1 MEVCLTLNQDLKQVA
16 ALWFLIVDTY
26 LYFLCEKNAGIPEL
40 TSLMADFAV
49 YHRSAPISSTPA
61 SGYKTGDLVAAKFS
75 VDNAWYRAKVRK
87 NFPHKKE
94 AEVVFIDY
102 GNSEVVP
109 HGNIR
114 SLDPR
119 FKSLPPQAKE
129 ATLSFVKLLGPD
141 TEYGSEALDR
151 FRSLVEVC

>member
-1 MEVCLTLNQDLKQVA
+1 MT
-16 ALWFLIVDTY
+16 
-26 LYFLCEKNAGIPEL
+26 
-40 TSLMADFAV
+40 DFAV
-49 YHRSAPISSTPA
+49 YHRSATPSTTPA
-61 SGYKTGDLVAAKFS
+61 NGYRAGDLVSAKFS
-75 VDNAWYRAKVRK
+75 VDNAWYRAKIRK

-102 GNSEVVP
+102 GNSEVVA

-119 FKSLPPQAKE
+119 FKSLPAQAKE

-141 TEYGSEALDR
+141 TEYGQEALDR
-151 FRSLVEVC
+151 FRSLVEVRRSLLFLPTFDVHTVIFKCFPPQMCRARH